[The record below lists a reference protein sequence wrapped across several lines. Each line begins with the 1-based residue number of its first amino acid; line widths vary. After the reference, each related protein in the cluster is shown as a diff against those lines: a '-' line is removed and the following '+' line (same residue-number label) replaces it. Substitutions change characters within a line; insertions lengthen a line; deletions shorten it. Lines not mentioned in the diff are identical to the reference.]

1 MEDNKDLYRRLNDY
15 LAGDDRVLDKELLD
29 LLREIDKCGA
39 QAVLPDE
46 EKMWERIREA
56 IARSEVAAQG
66 LKKQKAGRRF
76 WRWGIAAML
85 AVPLAVAAWWGL
97 HRETGKEP
105 LVVAEAPR
113 HEVMLRL
120 ANGETVQVRSLQ
132 DSVGLREGSAR
143 IWVDTSSFMAYRPMQ
158 EMQPDTLVY
167 NVLSVPR
174 SCEYRLRLADG
185 TMVWLNSDSELRYPV
200 NFAGRERRVFLK
212 GEAYFDVARNMDM
225 PFRVEAGEMEVEVLG
240 TEFNMNVYGDDG
252 CLRTTLAE
260 GKVRVSYA
268 ATRQA
273 CILEP
278 GEQALL
284 EEGALSVRQVDLRDV
299 VDWKEGRFVFS
310 DLPLEAIVRQLERWY
325 DVEFDFF
332 DPAAKYYRFTGVIMR
347 HKSLQEVLALLEET
361 TDVKFKTNANEIEV
375 FRKTTQRLK

>member
-15 LAGDDRVLDKELLD
+15 LAGDDKVLDKELLD

-39 QAVLPDE
+39 QAALPDE

-97 HRETGKEP
+97 HQETGKEP
-105 LVVAEAPR
+105 LVVTEVPR
-113 HEVMLRL
+113 HEVVLRL

>member
-15 LAGDDRVLDKELLD
+15 LAGDDKVLDKELLD

-284 EEGALSVRQVDLRDV
+284 EEGALSVRQVDLRDIV
-299 VDWKEGRFVFS
+299 GWKEGRFVFS

>member
-15 LAGDDRVLDKELLD
+15 LAGDDKVLDKELLD

-39 QAVLPDE
+39 QAALPDE

-56 IARSEVAAQG
+56 IARSEVTAQG

-113 HEVMLRL
+113 HEVVLRL

-212 GEAYFDVARNMDM
+212 GEAYFDVARNTDM
-225 PFRVEAGEMEVEVLG
+225 PFRVEAGEMEVEALG

-278 GEQALL
+278 GEQAVL
-284 EEGALSVRQVDLRDV
+284 EEGALSVRQVDLRDIV
-299 VDWKEGRFVFS
+299 GWKEGRFVFS

>member
-15 LAGDDRVLDKELLD
+15 LAGDDKVLDKELLD

-39 QAVLPDE
+39 QAALPDE

-56 IARSEVAAQG
+56 IARSEVTAQG

-225 PFRVEAGEMEVEVLG
+225 PFRVEAGEMEVEALG

-278 GEQALL
+278 EEQALL

-299 VDWKEGRFVFS
+299 VGWKEGRFVFS

>member
-39 QAVLPDE
+39 QAALPDE

>member
-212 GEAYFDVARNMDM
+212 GEAYFDVARNTDM
-225 PFRVEAGEMEVEVLG
+225 PFRVEAGEMEVEALG

-284 EEGALSVRQVDLRDV
+284 EEGALSVRQVDLKDIV
-299 VDWKEGRFVFS
+299 GWKEGRFVFS
-310 DLPLEAIVRQLERWY
+310 DMPLEAIVRQLERWY

>member
-1 MEDNKDLYRRLNDY
+1 MEDNRDLYRRLNDY
-15 LAGDDRVLDKELLD
+15 LAGDDKVLDKELLD

-39 QAVLPDE
+39 QAALPDE

-56 IARSEVAAQG
+56 IARSEVTAQG

-225 PFRVEAGEMEVEVLG
+225 PFRVEAGEMEVEALG

-299 VDWKEGRFVFS
+299 VGWKEGRFVFS

>member
-39 QAVLPDE
+39 QAALPDE

-212 GEAYFDVARNMDM
+212 GEAYFDVARNTDM
-225 PFRVEAGEMEVEVLG
+225 PFRVEAGEMEVEALG

-278 GEQALL
+278 GEQAVL
-284 EEGALSVRQVDLRDV
+284 EEGALSVRQVDLRDIV
-299 VDWKEGRFVFS
+299 GWKEGRFVFS

-361 TDVKFKTNANEIEV
+361 TDVKFKANAHEIEV

>member
-15 LAGDDRVLDKELLD
+15 LAGDDKVLDKELLD

-39 QAVLPDE
+39 QAALPDE

-56 IARSEVAAQG
+56 IARSEVTAQG

-225 PFRVEAGEMEVEVLG
+225 PFRVEAGEMEVEALG

-299 VDWKEGRFVFS
+299 VGWKEGRFVFS

>member
-15 LAGDDRVLDKELLD
+15 LAGDDKVLDKELLD

-39 QAVLPDE
+39 QAALPDE

-278 GEQALL
+278 GEQAVL

>member
-39 QAVLPDE
+39 QAALPDE

-185 TMVWLNSDSELRYPV
+185 TMVWLNSDSELCYPV

-212 GEAYFDVARNMDM
+212 GEAYFDVARNTDM
-225 PFRVEAGEMEVEVLG
+225 PFRVEAGEMEVEALG

-284 EEGALSVRQVDLRDV
+284 EEGALSVRQVDLRDIV
-299 VDWKEGRFVFS
+299 GWKEGRFVFS

>member
-15 LAGDDRVLDKELLD
+15 LAGDDKVLDKELLD

-39 QAVLPDE
+39 QAALPDE

-56 IARSEVAAQG
+56 IARSEVAPQG
-66 LKKQKAGRRF
+66 LKKQKAGRCF

-105 LVVAEAPR
+105 LVVAGAPR

-212 GEAYFDVARNMDM
+212 GEAYFDVARNADM
-225 PFRVEAGEMEVEVLG
+225 PFRVEAGEMEVEALG

-299 VDWKEGRFVFS
+299 VGWKEGRFVFS

>member
-15 LAGDDRVLDKELLD
+15 LAGDDKVLDKELLD

-39 QAVLPDE
+39 QAALPDE

-299 VDWKEGRFVFS
+299 VGWKEGRFVFS

-361 TDVKFKTNANEIEV
+361 TDVKFKANDHEVEI

>member
-15 LAGDDRVLDKELLD
+15 LAGDDKVLDKELLD

-39 QAVLPDE
+39 QAALPDE

-200 NFAGRERRVFLK
+200 NFAGTERRVFLK
-212 GEAYFDVARNMDM
+212 GEAYFDVARNADM
-225 PFRVEAGEMEVEVLG
+225 PFWVESGGLEVEALG
-240 TEFNMNVYGDDG
+240 TEFNVNVYGDEG
-252 CLRTTLAE
+252 YLRTTLAE

-278 GEQALL
+278 GEQAVL
-284 EEGALSVRQVDLRDV
+284 EEGTLSVRQVDLKDIV
-299 VDWKEGRFVFS
+299 GWKEGRFVFS
-310 DLPLEAIVRQLERWY
+310 DMPLEAIVRQLERWY
-325 DVEFDFF
+325 DVEFEFF

>member
-15 LAGDDRVLDKELLD
+15 LAGDDKVLDKELLD

-39 QAVLPDE
+39 QAALPDE

-212 GEAYFDVARNMDM
+212 GEAYFDVARNTDM
-225 PFRVEAGEMEVEVLG
+225 PFRVEAGEMEVEALG

>member
-15 LAGDDRVLDKELLD
+15 LAGDDKVLDKELLD

-39 QAVLPDE
+39 QAALPDE

-225 PFRVEAGEMEVEVLG
+225 PFRVEAGEMEVEALG

-299 VDWKEGRFVFS
+299 VGWKEGRFVFS
-310 DLPLEAIVRQLERWY
+310 DLPLEAIVRQLERWN

>member
-15 LAGDDRVLDKELLD
+15 LAGDDKVLDKELLD

-39 QAVLPDE
+39 QAALPDE

-225 PFRVEAGEMEVEVLG
+225 PFRVEAGEMEVEALG

-299 VDWKEGRFVFS
+299 VGWKEGRFVFS

>member
-39 QAVLPDE
+39 QAALPDE

-56 IARSEVAAQG
+56 IARSEVAPQG

-212 GEAYFDVARNMDM
+212 GEAYFDVARNADM
-225 PFRVEAGEMEVEVLG
+225 PFRVEAGEMEVEALG
-240 TEFNMNVYGDDG
+240 TEFNVNVYGDDG

-278 GEQALL
+278 GEQAVL
-284 EEGALSVRQVDLRDV
+284 EEGALSVRQVDLRDIV
-299 VDWKEGRFVFS
+299 GWKEGRFVFS

-325 DVEFDFF
+325 DMEFDFF

-361 TDVKFKTNANEIEV
+361 TDVKFKTNAHEIEV

>member
-15 LAGDDRVLDKELLD
+15 LAGDDKVLDKELLD

-39 QAVLPDE
+39 QAALPDE

-132 DSVGLREGSAR
+132 DSVGLREGSAQ

-299 VDWKEGRFVFS
+299 VGWKEGRFVFS

>member
-1 MEDNKDLYRRLNDY
+1 M
-15 LAGDDRVLDKELLD
+15 LDKELLD

-39 QAVLPDE
+39 QAALPDE

-185 TMVWLNSDSELRYPV
+185 TMVWLNSDSELCYPV

-299 VDWKEGRFVFS
+299 VGWKEGRFVFS

>member
-15 LAGDDRVLDKELLD
+15 LAGDDKVLDKELLD

-39 QAVLPDE
+39 QAALPDE

-56 IARSEVAAQG
+56 IARSEVTAQG

-225 PFRVEAGEMEVEVLG
+225 PFRVEAGEMEVEALG

>member
-15 LAGDDRVLDKELLD
+15 LAGDDKVLDKELLD

-39 QAVLPDE
+39 QAALPDE

-225 PFRVEAGEMEVEVLG
+225 PFRVEAGEMEVEALG

-278 GEQALL
+278 GEQAVL
-284 EEGALSVRQVDLRDV
+284 EEGALSVRQVDLRDIV
-299 VDWKEGRFVFS
+299 GWKEGRFVFS

-361 TDVKFKTNANEIEV
+361 TDVKFKTNANKIEV

>member
-284 EEGALSVRQVDLRDV
+284 EEGALSVRQVDLKDIV
-299 VDWKEGRFVFS
+299 GWKEGRFVFS
-310 DLPLEAIVRQLERWY
+310 DMPLEAIVRQLERWY

>member
-15 LAGDDRVLDKELLD
+15 LAGDDKVLDKELWA
-29 LLREIDKCGA
+29 LLREIDKCRA
-39 QAVLPDE
+39 QAALPDE

-97 HRETGKEP
+97 HQETGKEP
-105 LVVAEAPR
+105 LVVTEVPR

-200 NFAGRERRVFLK
+200 NFAGTERRVFLK
-212 GEAYFDVARNMDM
+212 GEAYFDVARNADM
-225 PFRVEAGEMEVEVLG
+225 PFWVESGGLEVEALG
-240 TEFNMNVYGDDG
+240 TEFNVNVYGDEG
-252 CLRTTLAE
+252 YLRTTLAE

-278 GEQALL
+278 GEQAVL
-284 EEGALSVRQVDLRDV
+284 EEGTLSVRQVDLKDIV
-299 VDWKEGRFVFS
+299 GWKEGRFVFS
-310 DLPLEAIVRQLERWY
+310 DMPLEAIVRQLERWY
-325 DVEFDFF
+325 DVEFEFF

>member
-15 LAGDDRVLDKELLD
+15 LAGDDKVLDKELLD

-39 QAVLPDE
+39 QAALPDE

-284 EEGALSVRQVDLRDV
+284 EEGALSVRQVDLN
-299 VDWKEGRFVFS
+299 
-310 DLPLEAIVRQLERWY
+310 
-325 DVEFDFF
+325 
-332 DPAAKYYRFTGVIMR
+332 PAAKYYRFTGVIMR

>member
-1 MEDNKDLYRRLNDY
+1 MEDNKDLYGRLNDY
-15 LAGDDRVLDKELLD
+15 LAGDDKVLDKELLD

-39 QAVLPDE
+39 QAALPDE

-212 GEAYFDVARNMDM
+212 GEAYFDVARNTDM
-225 PFRVEAGEMEVEVLG
+225 PFRVEAGEMEVEALG

-299 VDWKEGRFVFS
+299 VGWKEGRFVFS

>member
-15 LAGDDRVLDKELLD
+15 LAGDDKVLDKELLD

-39 QAVLPDE
+39 QAALPDE

-56 IARSEVAAQG
+56 IARSEVTAQG
-66 LKKQKAGRRF
+66 LKKQKAGRRLC
-76 WRWGIAAML
+76 RWGIAATL
-85 AVPLAVAAWWGL
+85 GVPLAVAAWWGL

-225 PFRVEAGEMEVEVLG
+225 PFRVEAGEMEVEALG

-299 VDWKEGRFVFS
+299 VGWKEGRFVFS

>member
-15 LAGDDRVLDKELLD
+15 LAGDDKVLDKELLD

-39 QAVLPDE
+39 QAALPDE

-56 IARSEVAAQG
+56 IARSEVTAQG

-212 GEAYFDVARNMDM
+212 GEAYFDVARNADM
-225 PFRVEAGEMEVEVLG
+225 PFRVEAGEMEVEALG

-299 VDWKEGRFVFS
+299 VGWKEGRFVFS

>member
-15 LAGDDRVLDKELLD
+15 LAGDDKVLDKELLD

-39 QAVLPDE
+39 QAALPDE

-225 PFRVEAGEMEVEVLG
+225 PFRVEAGEMEVEALG

-278 GEQALL
+278 GEQAVL

-299 VDWKEGRFVFS
+299 VGWKEGRFVFS
-310 DLPLEAIVRQLERWY
+310 DLPLEAIVRQLERWN

>member
-1 MEDNKDLYRRLNDY
+1 M
-15 LAGDDRVLDKELLD
+15 LDKELLD

-39 QAVLPDE
+39 QAALPDE

-56 IARSEVAAQG
+56 IVRSEVAAQG